1 MITKLPGRD
10 GMVRVTF
17 AMPSAIWADTIHVV
31 GDFNSWDE
39 QATPLRQTDSGW
51 MATVELEAGRS
62 YQYRYLLNGEEWHN
76 DWNADRYVPNTFGG
90 DNSVVLT
97 PTFEAQEQAGET
109 ADEWVI
115 GYIAPRQRLESTG

>member
-10 GMVRVTF
+10 GTVRVTF
-17 AMPSAIWADTIHVV
+17 AMPSTTWADTIHVV
-31 GDFNSWDE
+31 GDFNGWDE

-76 DWNADRYVPNTFGG
+76 DWNADRYVPNAFGG
-90 DNSVVLT
+90 DNSVVIT
-97 PTFEAQEQAGET
+97 PIYEAQEQAGEPT
-109 ADEWVI
+109 EERVV
-115 GYIAPRQRLESTG
+115 GYIARRPRLGSTG